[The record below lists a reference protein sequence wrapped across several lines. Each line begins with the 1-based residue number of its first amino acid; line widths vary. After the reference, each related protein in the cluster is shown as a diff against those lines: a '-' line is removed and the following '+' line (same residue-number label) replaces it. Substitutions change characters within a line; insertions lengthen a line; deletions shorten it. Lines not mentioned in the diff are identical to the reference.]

1 MKMEEIVHSGKQLS
15 VKDGGSD
22 LFSLE
27 EQYSLS
33 PPPLIATA
41 LMKSLHT

>member
-27 EQYSLS
+27 EQYS

>member
-27 EQYSLS
+27 EQYSS